1 MTAAVL
7 FDTCAWI
14 DFLRYPDGILGDLM
28 ATAIEDDKALLCGVV
43 MSELL
48 QGAKGKKESRQLDLI
63 FSTIKSLPC
72 EEVVWHE
79 AGLIL
84 QDLKYKGITVPLTDA
99 LIAVIAKRHRVD
111 VVTLDKHFKHLP
123 VVVIN
128 PTDT

>member
-28 ATAIEDDKALLCGVV
+28 VTAIEDDKALLCGVV

-48 QGAKGKKESRQLDLI
+48 QGAKGKKENRQLDLI

-79 AGLIL
+79 AGFIL

-111 VVTLDKHFKHLP
+111 VVTLDKHFKYLP

-128 PTDT
+128 PLA

>member
-48 QGAKGKKESRQLDLI
+48 QGAKGKKENRQLDLI

-84 QDLKYKGITVPLTDA
+84 QDLKYKGIAVPLTDA

-128 PTDT
+128 PLA

>member
-1 MTAAVL
+1 MTSGVL

-43 MSELL
+43 MTELL
-48 QGAKGKKESRQLDLI
+48 QGAKGKKENRQLDLI
-63 FSTIKSLPC
+63 FSTIESLPC

-84 QDLKYKGITVPLTDA
+84 QDLKDKGITIPLTDA

-123 VVVIN
+123 VVIIN
-128 PTDT
+128 PLA

>member
-48 QGAKGKKESRQLDLI
+48 QGAKGKKENRQLDLI

-72 EEVVWHE
+72 EEVVWQE

-84 QDLKYKGITVPLTDA
+84 QDLKYKGIAVPLTDA

-128 PTDT
+128 PLA